1 MQPHYSIPY
10 LTSHGML
17 FVCAD
22 GFNYRP
28 LRYLRAAR
36 SACCKWNA
44 SKTPLSKYEIYG
56 FMMTIGAVPENTKWI
71 AVIAAAPLLLLAHVA
86 RMQQAISAL
95 WGVLLQF
102 YFIILLVVWLW
113 GFSVFSWCKKLAKTF
128 GFSISAILLST
139 VVRKW
144 KNKLYDFIDG
154 ECKITHV
161 KSKIFNF
168 ASRTIFTTL
177 GYSKRTI

>member
-1 MQPHYSIPY
+1 
-10 LTSHGML
+10 ML

-22 GFNYRP
+22 GFNYRL